1 MPKSGERERSPITE
15 KYLAM
20 SLAQN
25 YTFGRMVE
33 ETREEITKAWK
44 AATTTADREQCW
56 YMLAGLNKLMTHL
69 RVKVERGTKKE
80 IDQKREA
87 ERGPDTR
94 EKQSPALDKTER

>member
-1 MPKSGERERSPITE
+1 MSDKRERNAIGE

-25 YTFGRMVE
+25 HTFQRMVE
-33 ETREEITKAWK
+33 ETREELVKSWK

-87 ERGPDTR
+87 ERGPATR
-94 EKQSPALDKTER
+94 EKQSPALDKSKE